1 MVDSIYR
8 FVIKGKL
15 LPIIQFMYAN

>member
-1 MVDSIYR
+1 MLDSIYR
-8 FVIKGKL
+8 FVSNGKL

>member
-1 MVDSIYR
+1 MLDSIYR
-8 FVIKGKL
+8 FVINGKL